1 MLHVACKPEWIFKHN
16 KSIGTP
22 IMGRKGSNSLFR
34 MMMATSIIMWDNRLQ
49 FFLLAVLGK
58 GHKGR
63 VGGSMA
69 LSNRG
74 VVIRHWFSLH
84 KQCNEW
90 QCCHGREACWSD
102 ASGLTVIVQLR
113 IPQLHFYFSF
123 TFYEFKMATFQNFIP
138 CSLPFPKTS
147 ILFQVA
153 TSSFFN

>member
-1 MLHVACKPEWIFKHN
+1 MIA
-16 KSIGTP
+16 TP
-22 IMGRKGSNSLFR
+22 
-34 MMMATSIIMWDNRLQ
+34 IIMWDNRLQ

-123 TFYEFKMATFQNFIP
+123 TFYEFKMATFQNLIP
-138 CSLPFPKTS
+138 
-147 ILFQVA
+147 
-153 TSSFFN
+153 SFFALCHFLKLQCCFKSWQVHFSTKFQKTKVESRASSTVQLSSGLGMLVS

>member
-1 MLHVACKPEWIFKHN
+1 MMIA
-16 KSIGTP
+16 TP
-22 IMGRKGSNSLFR
+22 
-34 MMMATSIIMWDNRLQ
+34 IIMWDNRLQ

-123 TFYEFKMATFQNFIP
+123 TFYEFKMATFQNLIP
-138 CSLPFPKTS
+138 SLLVLYHFLKLQCCFKSIYSTKFQKTKVES
-147 ILFQVA
+147 RA
-153 TSSFFN
+153 SSTVQLLGGPLLETPI